1 LLSAVLA
8 RRYSALMDD
17 LAQAQ
22 WEIACAGFDMGRLHH
37 SGVPLDQE
45 RATVQ
50 EASALLR
57 ARFGSAVRGWHS
69 PAHSESSD
77 TLRLVAEAGFSFT
90 TGWANDDM
98 PYVMTTDAG
107 RLICMPLS
115 QDLSDQRMLHQQHL
129 PTEDFTTAIRTA
141 HETLDREAQ
150 ETGSGRILV
159 VPITP
164 WLMGV
169 PHRIRAFNA
178 MLDGIMARGSI
189 WPATM
194 GQIADHWR
202 AQNPN

>member
-1 LLSAVLA
+1 
-8 RRYSALMDD
+8 
-17 LAQAQ
+17 
-22 WEIACAGFDMGRLHH
+22 MGRLHH
-37 SGVPLDQE
+37 SGVPLEDE

-50 EASALLR
+50 EAAALLR
-57 ARFGSAVRGWHS
+57 TRFGASVRGWHS
-69 PAHSESSD
+69 PAHSESSH

-90 TGWANDDM
+90 TGWTNDDM

-107 RLICMPLS
+107 HLTCMPLS

-129 PTEDFTTAIRTA
+129 ATEDFTNAILTA
-141 HETLDREAQ
+141 HKVLDREAQ

-178 MLDGIMARGSI
+178 MLDGIMARGHI

-194 GQIADHWR
+194 GQIAAHWQPQHD
-202 AQNPN
+202 AAAP